1 MALRESQEF
10 GDSEELGDSGARRGW
25 AVCTRMARGT
35 GTLDSYVA
43 SVSGLLSLSP
53 GSVLCTVSFLTLVFL
68 KRGQADQT
76 WISDRILDTIIEEA
90 RNRQFKG
97 EPTAVGARNHFHHAS
112 LANTEIGY
120 INGTGRGSRA

>member
-1 MALRESQEF
+1 MTIFWLKI
-10 GDSEELGDSGARRGW
+10 GAAAIK
-25 AVCTRMARGT
+25 AVCAALLLCWKEGNDLAEQWIPAVRGT
-35 GTLDSYVA
+35 N
-43 SVSGLLSLSP
+43 
-53 GSVLCTVSFLTLVFL
+53 
-68 KRGQADQT
+68 QADQT

-120 INGTGRGSRA
+120 INGTGRGS